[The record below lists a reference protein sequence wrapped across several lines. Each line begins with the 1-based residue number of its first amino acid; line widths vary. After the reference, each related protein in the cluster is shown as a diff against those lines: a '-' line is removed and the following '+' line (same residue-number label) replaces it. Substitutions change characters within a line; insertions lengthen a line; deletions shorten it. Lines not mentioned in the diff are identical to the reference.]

1 MQFYVMMDIIIL
13 VFGAYIMGQ
22 YLLMKKDGELKE
34 NMLLPKEVNVKRCKD
49 VPGFIKYMGP
59 KQLAFGAT
67 VLICGVIGI
76 VQDSTGWDN
85 MLVYM
90 ISIVIC
96 LASII
101 WYSVSMK
108 KAIKAF
114 WN

>member
-34 NMLLPKEVNVKRCKD
+34 NMLLPKEVNFKRCKD

-59 KQLAFGAT
+59 KQLVFGAT
-67 VLICGVIGI
+67 VLLCGVIGI
-76 VQDSTGWDN
+76 LQDATGWDN

-96 LASII
+96 LTSII